1 MLPSHVV
8 SLPLIERALSQL
20 NDVVLITE
28 AEPVDLPGPRV
39 VYVNE
44 AFERMSGFSAS
55 EIIGLTP
62 RILQGPR
69 TARSELDR
77 LRHAL
82 ERWQSCRVTVTNY
95 RKDGCPFDVEFDVV
109 PVADESGRYTHWV
122 SLQRDTT
129 MQSVAAT
136 IIAQADTVDAL
147 VSGVLR
153 ELVEYADVDGA
164 CWQLRESEADAWHV
178 THAVVRDRSTDV
190 YVHGREGIPHDLA
203 ARDVVIG
210 ALPLRG
216 EARARLILWTHEG
229 AVPAH
234 AAALAGAVAV
244 RSVISYERLRA
255 DSARG
260 QLEHRLRQAQK
271 LESIGQLAGGVAHDF
286 NNLLTI
292 ITGNLELLRDRVKPD
307 DSGYDEIDELLRAT
321 ERGRSLVQHL
331 LAFSQRQPVAL
342 RELDIKRV
350 IGETLVLLSRSLGSQ
365 ITITADIPEGLP
377 RVTGDGAFLERVLIN
392 LAVNSRDAILS
403 DCGNP
408 AGSSCGSINIRV
420 DSVELSDV
428 SRVTWEDLASGRYL
442 CLSVEDDGPGMSAD
456 VRARAFDPFFTTKAI
471 GSGSGLGLSS
481 VYGAVAQM
489 GGGVRLSEGAAG
501 GLLVSIMLPVR
512 AKPA

>member
-8 SLPLIERALSQL
+8 SLSFIERALSQL
-20 NDVVLITE
+20 SDVVLITK
-28 AEPVDLPGPRV
+28 AEPFDLPGPRII
-39 VYVNE
+39 YVNE
-44 AFERMSGFSAS
+44 AFERMTGYSAS
-55 EIIGLTP
+55 DVIGLTP
-62 RILQGPR
+62 RLLQGPR

-77 LRHAL
+77 LRHAF
-82 ERWQSCRVTVTNY
+82 ERWKSCRVMVTNY
-95 RKDGCPFDVEFDVV
+95 RKDGRPFDVEFDVV
-109 PVADESGRYTHWV
+109 PVTDDSGFYTPWV

-136 IIAQADTVDAL
+136 IISHADSVDAL

-164 CWQLRESEADAWHV
+164 CWQLQESHTDAWQV
-178 THAVVRDRSTDV
+178 THAVVRDRSSDL
-190 YVHGREGIPHDLA
+190 YAHGREGIPHDLA
-203 ARDVVIG
+203 ARDVAVG
-210 ALPLRG
+210 VLPLRG
-216 EARARLILWTHEG
+216 EAGARLVLWMHEG
-229 AVPAH
+229 AVSAH
-234 AAALAGAVAV
+234 ATALATAVAV
-244 RSVISYERLRA
+244 RSAISYERLRA
-255 DSARG
+255 ESARG

-292 ITGNLELLRDRVKPD
+292 IMGNLELLRDRVEPD
-307 DSGYDEIDELLRAT
+307 DSGYNEIDELLRAT
-321 ERGRSLVQHL
+321 ERGRTLVQHL
-331 LAFSQRQPVAL
+331 LAFSQQQPVAL

-350 IGETLVLLSRSLGSQ
+350 IGETVVLLSRSLGSQ

-377 RVTGDGAFLERVLIN
+377 RVTGDGASLERVLVN

-408 AGSSCGSINIRV
+408 AGSSCGSIDIRV

-428 SRVTWEDLASGRYL
+428 PRATWEDLASGRYL

-489 GGGVRLSEGAAG
+489 GGGVRLREGAAG
-501 GLLVSIMLPVR
+501 GLLVCIMLPVR
-512 AKPA
+512 AEPA